1 MPSRLI
7 NKRVIENLIN
17 CGAMDSFGAKR
28 SQLLAVYEQAADLGA
43 SYQKD
48 SASGQIGLF
57 GDDLFEEVQ
66 DIKLPQLDEM
76 PKNYCWKTKRK

>member
-1 MPSRLI
+1 
-7 NKRVIENLIN
+7 
-17 CGAMDSFGAKR
+17 MDSFGAKR

-76 PKNYCWKTKRK
+76 PKKFIAGKRKENSWFLCYRTPA